1 MKVRLVQPLFSIV
14 CLWLSVAVARGADAN
29 SAKKIVRTEDG
40 VNIVCEVLGNG
51 DTALVFLHGWCGD
64 REYWKHQADAFAS
77 DYRVVTLDQ
86 AGHGESGKK
95 RKHWSIDSLAGD
107 VEAVVK
113 ALGLKR
119 VILIGHSMGGPVA
132 LMAAKRMPG
141 TVVAV

>member
-1 MKVRLVQPLFSIV
+1 MKARQTGLV
-14 CLWLSVAVARGADAN
+14 CLISCLLSVQAVLGVEDAKPAKNTIRAADGL
-29 SAKKIVRTEDG
+29 S
-40 VNIVCEVLGNG
+40 IVCEVRGRG

-64 REYWKHQADAFAS
+64 RAYWKHQADAFAS

-113 ALGLKR
+113 ALGL
-119 VILIGHSMGGPVA
+119 
-132 LMAAKRMPG
+132 
-141 TVVAV
+141 